1 MKNIAFGNSY
11 ILCLLLIFFFYSC
24 KKDNHSA
31 ELLTKAQS
39 IAENNPSE
47 ALLLL
52 DSIRN
57 PEQMDKNNYM
67 QYIVTRVQAKFNIH
81 RPDIKNDTLIFDA
94 YKYFDEKKNY
104 PQAALAHY
112 HTAALYNANEFADK
126 ELEHFKLATH
136 YALKA
141 GDNLLA
147 GKSLHWI
154 GNLYHRKN
162 IQDSAIA
169 NYKRAL
175 HYYPVSKES
184 EKYILHAINLIGFSY
199 EMENHFDSAFVYFN
213 KGMQLAKQLDN
224 KASQIT
230 FSHLLG
236 IVYRDLGDF
245 PKAESYLQEAIHG
258 TTNRDEKR
266 RINLSILM
274 LYNDM
279 NKLDSA
285 MYYSNQL
292 LSYIPEMTFAYT
304 VQESYAAISEYYKK
318 SGDYKTALYYNNLYD
333 VTTQEIKEADNTK
346 KLAEADRKY
355 KAVIEQQEL
364 QSTRMRSY
372 LYLIGTVSFTLII
385 LMTIC
390 FRGRTSRLKRQRVA
404 ERNKLLE
411 EQSQVHAKLLE
422 HQHESLTYMQGIYR
436 SIVDEWV
443 DIDKKVKSLAKEF
456 GVKEEPELYMKI
468 KQMIENFKQ
477 NTNQQL
483 VVLAKEH
490 FLKQPYGD
498 SAVSTLKDKDLLL
511 FMLYYC
517 GYKRNDVAIL
527 LGVNPHK
534 DNMAFRKLDLRNKL
548 LKVGM
553 EQYDIEKILFSEEN
567 VN

>member
-1 MKNIAFGNSY
+1 MKNIAFGKSY

-39 IAENNPSE
+39 IVDNNPSE

-67 QYIVTRVQAKFNIH
+67 QYIVARVQAKSNVH

-94 YKYFDEKKNY
+94 YKYFDNQKNIH
-104 PQAALAHY
+104 QSALAHY
-112 HTAALYNANEFADK
+112 HTGILYNLNEFADK
-126 ELEHFKLATH
+126 ELEHFKLTVY
-136 YALKA
+136 YAQKA
-141 GDNLLA
+141 RDSILV
-147 GKSLHWI
+147 GKSFHWI

-162 IQDSAIA
+162 MIDSAIV
-169 NYKRAL
+169 NYRQAL
-175 HYYPVSKES
+175 KFYATSSKVEI
-184 EKYILHAINLIGFSY
+184 YRLHTLFYMGFSY
-199 EMENHFDSAFVYFN
+199 DVAGKLDSAMVYAD
-213 KGMQLAKQLDN
+213 KGMQLAKEFDN
-224 KASQIT
+224 KPYLTSFT
-230 FSHLLG
+230 HLQG
-236 IVYRDLGDF
+236 IIYRDLGNLQ
-245 PKAESYLQEAIHG
+245 KSESYLQKALDK
-258 TTNRDEKR
+258 TTDQNELR
-266 RINLSILM
+266 RICLSLLL

-285 MYYSNQL
+285 RQYTDL
-292 LSYIPEMTFAYT
+292 LIKYIPEMTYIYT
-304 VQESYAAISEYYKK
+304 IQESYAAISEYYKK

-333 VTTQEIKEADNTK
+333 TTTREIKEADNTK

-372 LYLIGTVSFTLII
+372 LYSIGAVSFTLII
-385 LMTIC
+385 LMTVY
-390 FRGRTSRLKRQRVA
+390 FRSRTLRLKRQRVA

-436 SIVDEWV
+436 SIVDEWA

-548 LKVGM
+548 LKAGM

-567 VN
+567 IN

>member
-1 MKNIAFGNSY
+1 MKNIAFGKNY
-11 ILCLLLIFFFYSC
+11 ILCLLLVFFFYSC

-31 ELLTKAQS
+31 ELLIKAQS

-52 DSIRN
+52 DSIQN
-57 PEQMDKNNYM
+57 PEQMDRNSYM
-67 QYIVTRVQAKFNIH
+67 QYIVARVQAKFNIH
-81 RPDIKNDTLIFDA
+81 RPDIKNDTLILDA
-94 YKYFDEKKNY
+94 YKYFDEKREY
-104 PQAALAHY
+104 AHSALAHY
-112 HTAALYNANEFADK
+112 YTGTFYNENGFADR
-126 ELEHFKLATH
+126 ELKHFKLAA
-136 YALKA
+136 YYGRKVE
-141 GDNLLA
+141 DSLLV

-154 GNLYHRKN
+154 GILYHRKN
-162 IQDSAIA
+162 MMDSAIV
-169 NYKRAL
+169 NFEQAL
-175 HYYPVSKES
+175 GYYATNKDA
-184 EKYILHAINLIGFSY
+184 EKYRLHSINLIGFSY
-199 EMENHFDSAFVYFN
+199 ELSGHLDSALVFFE
-213 KGMQLAKQLDN
+213 KGMRLAKQLDN
-224 KASQIT
+224 KASQT
-230 FSHLLG
+230 TLSHSLG
-236 IVYRDLGDF
+236 VVYRDLGDLHRS
-245 PKAESYLQEAIHG
+245 ESYLQKALTETID
-258 TTNRDEKR
+258 RDEYR
-266 RINLSILM
+266 RICLSTLM

-279 NKLDSA
+279 NQLDSA
-285 MYYSNQL
+285 RHYSNL
-292 LSYIPEMTFAYT
+292 LKELIPEMTFAYT

-548 LKVGM
+548 LKIGM

>member
-39 IAENNPSE
+39 IAENKPSE

-52 DSIRN
+52 DSISN
-57 PEQMDKNNYM
+57 PEQMDRNSYM

-94 YKYFDEKKNY
+94 YKYLDEKKNY
-104 PQAALAHY
+104 QQSALAHY
-112 HTAALYNANEFADK
+112 YTAALYNENEFADK
-126 ELEHFKLATH
+126 ELEHFKLAAH
-136 YALKA
+136 YARKV
-141 GDNLLA
+141 DDSLLV

-154 GNLYHRKN
+154 GILYFNKN
-162 IQDSAIA
+162 MMDSAIV
-169 NYKRAL
+169 NFKQSL
-175 HYYPVSKES
+175 HYYPIYKDA
-184 EKYILHAINLIGFSY
+184 EKYRLHALNLIGFSY
-199 EMENHFDSAFVYFN
+199 EIAGKLDSALVYSE
-213 KGMQLAKQLDN
+213 KGMVLAEKSDDKSN
-224 KASQIT
+224 VFT
-230 FSHLLG
+230 FSHLMG
-236 IVYRDLGDF
+236 VVYRELGDSQKSEF
-245 PKAESYLQEAIHG
+245 YLHKALSG
-258 TTNRDEKR
+258 TTNSNELR
-266 RINLSILM
+266 RICLSMLM
-274 LYNDM
+274 LYNGM
-279 NKLDSA
+279 NRLDSA
-285 MYYSNQL
+285 RHYSDL
-292 LSYIPEMTFAYT
+292 LINYIPEMTYINT
-304 VQESYAAISEYYKK
+304 RQESYAAISEYYKK

-372 LYLIGTVSFTLII
+372 LYLIGAVSFTLII

-548 LKVGM
+548 LKIGM